1 MKPSVTR
8 RAVSLDVDDAPLRV
22 RPLRRP
28 LAQVASPQKEHLL
41 PANVGEVKTRNIRKN
56 ILLKHGHSLTFLG
69 LFTFTFL
76 VYFRPYELFSSLS
89 WLSRGALVVA
99 LATLAVY
106 VPTQL
111 GLENTIT
118 SRLREVKLAL
128 LLLSFGLLS
137 VPLALEPAR
146 AFQSF
151 LEYLKVIVIFVVTV
165 NVVRT

>member
-1 MKPSVTR
+1 MRNRHSLQDYEPVKPSVTR

-56 ILLKHGHSLTFLG
+56 ILLKRGHSLTFLG

-118 SRLREVKLAL
+118 SRLREVKLA
-128 LLLSFGLLS
+128 
-137 VPLALEPAR
+137 
-146 AFQSF
+146 
-151 LEYLKVIVIFVVTV
+151 
-165 NVVRT
+165 